1 MDIFTKRIR
10 IVIAAA
16 LLVAAVY
23 FSYVVI
29 IESKDPLLDVPK
41 RDIININTAT
51 EEELMKF
58 DGIGEKTAKKIIKY
72 REENDGFKRAEEIM
86 EIDGIGE
93 VFFENNKKSIIV

>member
-29 IESKDPLLDVPK
+29 IEAKDPLLDIPK

-72 REENDGFKRAEEIM
+72 REENGGFKRAEEIM